1 MNRAKCIAYS
11 ISDGWRGIFHN
22 LMMSLISYSMLV
34 GSLLVV
40 GSLVMLVLNIDSIIE
55 GVGDRN
61 EILIYVSEDAT
72 DPELETVASAAA
84 RITHVESCVFVSR
97 ESALESM
104 KEELSD
110 YPSILEG
117 MEEDNP
123 LRDSFRIRVD
133 DPENAEAVA
142 KALSGIPKVEKV
154 QARADVIESFLK
166 TRSAVNLISIGLMVL
181 LGVISFFIIMNTI
194 RISAYTRREEIGIM
208 RMVGAEKS
216 MIRLSFVTEA
226 VIITLAGSLTAY
238 FLTMLLYNELLAKT
252 LENTGLLSVVPFAD
266 NAFAMLAAFVAVS
279 LVIGIAGSLFS
290 INRYLRV

>member
-133 DPENAEAVA
+133 DPENAEAVE

>member
-266 NAFAMLAAFVAVS
+266 NAFAMLAAFVAAS

>member
-266 NAFAMLAAFVAVS
+266 NALAMLAAFVAVS